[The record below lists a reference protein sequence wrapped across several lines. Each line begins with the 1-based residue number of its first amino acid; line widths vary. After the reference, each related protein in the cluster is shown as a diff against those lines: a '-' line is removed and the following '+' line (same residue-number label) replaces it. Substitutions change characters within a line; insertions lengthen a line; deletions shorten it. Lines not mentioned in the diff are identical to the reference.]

1 MSSLQ
6 ILIQDQIAY
15 SRWNFCFMKGRNIS
29 DKGVMESLEAISNYL
44 KENID
49 TDDLIIVG
57 NKDNDVKVE
66 SHEFQKDEK

>member
-1 MSSLQ
+1 MVP
-6 ILIQDQIAY
+6 
-15 SRWNFCFMKGRNIS
+15 
-29 DKGVMESLEAISNYL
+29 DKGVMEGLEAISNYL